1 MPRLQPLP
9 IEQLV
14 PETQAQMQA
23 GAAIM
28 GFTPNDGLTMA
39 RKPALVTAML
49 SLVQAIYAP
58 GRVDNSLKRL
68 IGLMS
73 SSAAGCQYCV
83 AHTANS
89 ATNLG
94 VEKDK
99 LEAIWDYEKST
110 LFTEAERA
118 ALTIARDAAQTPN
131 AVNDEAYTKFASYFD
146 EEEQTEIIAVIA
158 MFGFL
163 NRWNST
169 IATDI
174 ESSPMQVMKQLNL
187 NRGEQR

>member
-110 LFTEAERA
+110 L
-118 ALTIARDAAQTPN
+118 L
-131 AVNDEAYTKFASYFD
+131 
-146 EEEQTEIIAVIA
+146 
-158 MFGFL
+158 
-163 NRWNST
+163 
-169 IATDI
+169 
-174 ESSPMQVMKQLNL
+174 
-187 NRGEQR
+187 QRRNVRL